1 MFHVAKLDSEVR
13 ILEEQLEEER
23 ARRGRATEEMM
34 HETKQW
40 LAGLQHSVGLC
51 VTYSELTAA
60 ADDYME
66 SGSS

>member
-1 MFHVAKLDSEVR
+1 MFHKAKLDSEAR

-23 ARRGRATEEMM
+23 AKRGQATEDMI

-51 VTYSELTAA
+51 ITIRS
-60 ADDYME
+60 
-66 SGSS
+66 